1 MDKIGKER
9 YRTAI
14 GTHINI
20 GGLTVHLSPG
30 DMIQAERVTKI
41 PYPATRDYEKID
53 YKCQSCHC
61 TRGSNKENC
70 HDCCVYNRL
79 FPPTNHQPNNIKNIY
94 TSYLKDYGKG
104 YNEQTFLQYVACSL
118 FNDHERQETRQETRQ
133 EVIIALRQAAVNLEQ
148 GNTVQHEDVQKG
160 KPTELVGQNNLL
172 HNVDRVIEINIIPTN
187 NNEELEVL
195 GHNTCSLFNDRE
207 HMVLEGGSPHT
218 CYTCGCLPC
227 ACNR

>member
-1 MDKIGKER
+1 MKIREDTHVDKIEKER

-20 GGLTVHLSPG
+20 GGLAVHLTAG
-30 DMIQAERVTKI
+30 DVIQVERITRI
-41 PYPATRDYEKID
+41 PHPTTRDYEKID

-79 FPPTNHQPNNIKNIY
+79 FPPTNHQPNDIKNIY

-118 FNDHERQETRQETRQ
+118 FNDHERQEAI
-133 EVIIALRQAAVNLEQ
+133 VALRQAAVNLEQ
-148 GNTVQHEDVQKG
+148 NEVKQTSTPRIIDCENCGKDLEAPTPGYSKNCWNCGHTIDSHE
-160 KPTELVGQNNLL
+160 
-172 HNVDRVIEINIIPTN
+172 RMA
-187 NNEELEVL
+187 LE
-195 GHNTCSLFNDRE
+195 S
-207 HMVLEGGSPHT
+207 GSPHT

-227 ACNR
+227 TCNQPAK